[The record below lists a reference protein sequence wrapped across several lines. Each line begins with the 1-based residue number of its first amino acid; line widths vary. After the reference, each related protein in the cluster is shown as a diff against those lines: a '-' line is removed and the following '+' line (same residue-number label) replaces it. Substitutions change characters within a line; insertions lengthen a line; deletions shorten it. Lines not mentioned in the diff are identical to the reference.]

1 MNRRII
7 FIPNDGSYIEICGH
21 RITWTG
27 GWEEFLEY
35 LKRCDLAM
43 EKDTPKKLIETI
55 LYEDEH
61 HFVKGY
67 KCPRCGDYKTSLLEK
82 YCSECGQKL
91 KEWM

>member
-1 MNRRII
+1 MMNKYQEI
-7 FIPNDGSYIEICGH
+7 FKDFVSSLHESEHESEDIKALKEIC
-21 RITWTG
+21 
-27 GWEEFLEY
+27 
-35 LKRCDLAM
+35 
-43 EKDTPKKLIETI
+43 EKATPKKLIETI